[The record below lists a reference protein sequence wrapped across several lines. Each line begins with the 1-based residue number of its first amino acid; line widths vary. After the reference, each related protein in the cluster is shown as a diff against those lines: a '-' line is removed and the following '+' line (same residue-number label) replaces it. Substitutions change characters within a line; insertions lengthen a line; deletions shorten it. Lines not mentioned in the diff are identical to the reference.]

1 MSVEKNIFPQNLR
14 KILINVQNGYIKE
27 VDLLQ
32 AKSNTAGEKGTPD
45 MNATFLD
52 GYIKISILIALV
64 DAVLAIKSF
73 QKNKT
78 TGRFLGCACAGA
90 AVVDLSYLVSI
101 LNDEYLCMSVM
112 SSVYFVTI
120 DIMLLCLLV
129 FAVYFTKGRFTK
141 TGKKLMGLGILYT
154 AFEVVVFAV
163 NPFYEIAIHYVRR
176 NTFIA
181 KYSYQMKPL
190 YMMHLVFTYALVI
203 VVVALLVRK
212 MIRIPREYR
221 AQYSYVIL
229 GILAIVSVNA
239 VFLFWPG
246 ETVYSLLDYS
256 ICGYSLT
263 AFLLYWSCFDYS
275 THGMLNC
282 LKTSIFE
289 NIGQGIVLFDYN
301 DHLILHNERA
311 DALLG
316 GIQPDKCAAL
326 EDFLSCYDLSLDEET
341 EDDSV
346 SLQCYVK
353 NGEETRPLRCDI
365 RSLKNEKGQRLGQL
379 FVFSDAALETD
390 LLTGFQDWE
399 SFQLFVGGNPNA
411 FPSPTAVAVCDIN
424 SLSVINSTMGN
435 QAGNQAIKL
444 LADTMRQCFPKQ
456 TYYVRGLEANL
467 VALCG
472 HSNEDE
478 MRSCMAQVKERFSG
492 KIQYA
497 VSAATEEKPDILQA
511 VLSAS
516 KAMRAKKLL
525 DRGSIHSEMLTSLI
539 RALQECDSDTEHHV
553 RRTQMMGAEL
563 GKRIG
568 LTDIQQ
574 SNLSL
579 LCLLHDIGKIGIP
592 LEILNKPGRLSEEE
606 WAILQSHT
614 EKGYEI
620 ANSNNELRGI
630 ADEIRHHHERWDGK
644 GYPDGLS
651 RESIPLLSRVIAVVD
666 AYDAMTNNR
675 SYRHALP
682 SFNAM
687 EELKRCAGSQL
698 DPFIVSEFLQMLKEK
713 PPEELKRGEAAEK
726 SGHELTPYSQA
737 NAGSVETG
745 HHVHQVPYS
754 RYVLDESMRIVSV
767 DENFEKLTGYTQ
779 EDIQTTPMLQA
790 ELIPEEE
797 RMEYLC
803 HTNACLAK
811 SPMVFQE
818 HKLRRKDGSDIYV
831 FCFGRVYF
839 DSAVRTERSE
849 IIIAD
854 ITKTYSMKMLVD
866 AEQNKAQIRLKHWED
881 TYRRDSLTGLLN
893 HAAFRSDVEM
903 RLLQGKSK
911 VMMLMMDVDKFK
923 EYNDTF
929 GHHNGDKFLILVAQ
943 TLNMSLREE
952 DRACRMGGDE
962 FAAALF
968 FGVNTPEAT
977 VRERAQQIF
986 DKVSITLRGADGG
999 TGLSMGVAI
1008 AEPDATF
1015 NQLYEAS
1022 DKALYQAKENG
1033 RGRLV
1038 ISRDGAF

>member
-1 MSVEKNIFPQNLR
+1 
-14 KILINVQNGYIKE
+14 
-27 VDLLQ
+27 
-32 AKSNTAGEKGTPD
+32 
-45 MNATFLD
+45 MNAMFLD
-52 GYIKISILIALV
+52 YYIMISILIALV

-78 TGRFLGCACAGA
+78 TGRFLGHACTGA
-90 AVVDLSYLVSI
+90 AVVDISYLVSI
-101 LNDEYLCMSVM
+101 LNDDYLCMSVM
-112 SSVYFVTI
+112 SSIYFVTI
-120 DIMLLCLLV
+120 DVMLLCLLV
-129 FAVYFTKGRFTK
+129 FTVYFTKGKFTK
-141 TGKKLMGLGILYT
+141 AGNTFLGLSVLYT
-154 AFEVVVFAV
+154 AFEIVVFAI
-163 NPFYEIAIHYVRR
+163 NPFYEIAIHYVPR
-176 NTFIA
+176 NTLIA
-181 KYSYQMKPL
+181 KYSYQMRPL
-190 YMMHLVFTYALVI
+190 YVIHLLFTYTLVI
-203 VVVALLVRK
+203 VVVVLLIRK
-212 MIRIPREYR
+212 MCSIPKEYR
-221 AQYSYVIL
+221 AQYRYVIL
-229 GILAIVSVNA
+229 GILVIVSVNG

-311 DALLG
+311 DTLLG
-316 GIQPDKCAAL
+316 GIQPEKCAVL
-326 EDFLSCYDLSLDEET
+326 EDFLNCYDLSLNAET
-341 EDDSV
+341 EDDSF
-346 SLQCYVK
+346 SLQCYIK
-353 NGEETRPLRCDI
+353 NDEDVRPLRCDI

-399 SFQLFVGGNPNA
+399 SFQLFAGSNPNA
-411 FPSPTAVAVCDIN
+411 FPCPTAVAICDIN

-435 QAGNQAIKL
+435 QAGNQAIKM

-467 VALCG
+467 IALCS
-472 HSNEDE
+472 HSNEAA
-478 MRSCMAQVKERFSG
+478 MQTHMARVKESFSG

-497 VSAATEEKPDILQA
+497 VSVTTESNPDIQQA
-511 VLSAS
+511 ILMAT

-525 DRGSIHSEMLTSLI
+525 DRESIHSEMLTSLI

-553 RRTQMMGAEL
+553 RRTQLMGAEL
-563 GKRIG
+563 GKRIE

-574 SNLSL
+574 SKLSL

-592 LEILNKPGRLSEEE
+592 LEILNKPGKLSDEE
-606 WAILQSHT
+606 WKILQSHT

-620 ANSNNELRGI
+620 ASSNNELRGI

-675 SYRHALP
+675 SYRHAI
-682 SFNAM
+682 SASKAM
-687 EELKRCAGSQL
+687 AELRRCAGSQF
-698 DPFIVSEFLQMLKEK
+698 DPFIVSEFLQMLKEN
-713 PPEELKRGEAAEK
+713 PPDELISGDAAEK
-726 SGHELTPYSQA
+726 SRNEHIEYA
-737 NAGSVETG
+737 ETADNG
-745 HHVHQVPYS
+745 TETCHHVHSVPYS
-754 RYVLDESMRIVSV
+754 RYVLDESMRIVSA
-767 DENFEKLTGYTQ
+767 DENFEKLTGYTPK
-779 EDIQTTPMLQA
+779 DIQARSVLQA
-790 ELIPEEE
+790 DLIPEEE
-797 RMEYLC
+797 RTEYLC

-839 DSAVRTERSE
+839 DSAVRAERSE

-854 ITKTYSMKMLVD
+854 ITKTYSMKMLAD
-866 AEQNKAQIRLKHWED
+866 AEQNKAQIRLKYWEE

-893 HAAFRSDVEM
+893 HAAFRSDLELK
-903 RLLQGKSK
+903 LLEGKSK

-943 TLNMSLREE
+943 TLHMSLRKE

-968 FGVNTPEAT
+968 FSLNTPEAT
-977 VRERAQQIF
+977 IQERAQQIF
-986 DKVSITLRGADGG
+986 DKVSITLKGADGR
-999 TGLSMGVAI
+999 TGISMGVAI

-1038 ISRDGAF
+1038 IS

>member
-1 MSVEKNIFPQNLR
+1 
-14 KILINVQNGYIKE
+14 
-27 VDLLQ
+27 
-32 AKSNTAGEKGTPD
+32 
-45 MNATFLD
+45 MNAAFLD
-52 GYIKISILIALV
+52 GYIKVSILIALV
-64 DAVLAIKSF
+64 DTVLAMKSF

-78 TGRFLGCACAGA
+78 TGRFLGFACAGA
-90 AVVDLSYLVSI
+90 AVVDVSYLISI
-101 LNDEYLCMSVM
+101 LNDDYLCMSVM

-120 DIMLLCLLV
+120 DVMLLSLLV
-129 FAVYFTKGRFTK
+129 FTVYFTKGKFTK
-141 TGKKLMGLGILYT
+141 TGKMLLGLSALYT
-154 AFEVVVFAV
+154 MFEIAVFAI

-176 NTFIA
+176 NTLIA
-181 KYSYQMKPL
+181 KYSYQMRPL
-190 YMMHLVFTYALVI
+190 YIMHLLFTYTLVVM
-203 VVVALLVRK
+203 VVILLIRK
-212 MIRIPREYR
+212 MCRIPREYR
-221 AQYSYVIL
+221 AQYRYVIL
-229 GILAIVSVNA
+229 GILVIVSVNG

-246 ETVYSLLDYS
+246 ENVYNLLDYS

-289 NIGQGIVLFDYN
+289 NIGQGIVLFDYD

-316 GIQPDKCAAL
+316 GIQPEKCAVL
-326 EDFLSCYDLSLDEET
+326 EDFLNCYDLSLNAET
-341 EDDSV
+341 EDDSF

-353 NGEETRPLRCDI
+353 NGGDVRPLRCDI

-399 SFQLFVGGNPNA
+399 SFQLFAGSNQNA
-411 FPSPTAVAVCDIN
+411 FPCPTAVAVCDIN

-435 QAGNQAIKL
+435 QAGNQSIKL

-456 TYYVRGLEANL
+456 AYYVRGVEATL
-467 VALCG
+467 IALCS
-472 HSNEDE
+472 HSNEAE
-478 MRSCMAQVKERFSG
+478 MQSCMAQVKEKFSG

-497 VSAATEEKPDILQA
+497 VSATTEEKPDILPA
-511 VLSAS
+511 ILSAS

-525 DRGSIHSEMLTSLI
+525 DRESIHSEMLTSLI

-563 GKRIG
+563 GKRIE

-592 LEILNKPGRLSEEE
+592 LEILNKPGKLSEDE
-606 WAILQSHT
+606 WKILRSHT

-666 AYDAMTNNR
+666 AYDAMTNDR
-675 SYRHALP
+675 SYRR
-682 SFNAM
+682 AM
-687 EELKRCAGSQL
+687 SPADAIEELKRCAGTQF
-698 DPFIVSEFLQMLKEK
+698 DPFIVSEFLQMLKEN
-713 PPEELKRGEAAEK
+713 PPDEQAAGGAVRQSGNGHAAEPG
-726 SGHELTPYSQA
+726 S
-737 NAGSVETG
+737 AGSSVETVC
-745 HHVHQVPYS
+745 HVHGVPYS
-754 RYVLDESMRIVSV
+754 RYVLDESMHIVSV
-767 DENFEKLTGYTQ
+767 DENFEKLTGYTW
-779 EDIQTTPMLQA
+779 EDIQEKPMIQA
-790 ELIPEEE
+790 DLIPEEE
-797 RMEYLC
+797 RTEYLC

-811 SPMVFQE
+811 NPMVFQE

-831 FCFGRVYF
+831 FCFGRMYF
-839 DSAVRTERSE
+839 DSAVRAERSE

-854 ITKTYSMKMLVD
+854 ITKTYSMKMLAD
-866 AEQNKAQIRLKHWED
+866 AEQNKAQIRLKYWED

-893 HAAFRSDVEM
+893 HAAFRSDVELK
-903 RLLQGKSK
+903 LLEGKTK

-929 GHHNGDKFLILVAQ
+929 
-943 TLNMSLREE
+943 
-952 DRACRMGGDE
+952 
-962 FAAALF
+962 
-968 FGVNTPEAT
+968 
-977 VRERAQQIF
+977 
-986 DKVSITLRGADGG
+986 
-999 TGLSMGVAI
+999 
-1008 AEPDATF
+1008 
-1015 NQLYEAS
+1015 
-1022 DKALYQAKENG
+1022 
-1033 RGRLV
+1033 
-1038 ISRDGAF
+1038 

>member
-1 MSVEKNIFPQNLR
+1 
-14 KILINVQNGYIKE
+14 
-27 VDLLQ
+27 
-32 AKSNTAGEKGTPD
+32 
-45 MNATFLD
+45 MNAMFLD
-52 GYIKISILIALV
+52 YYIMISILIALV

-78 TGRFLGCACAGA
+78 TGRFLGHACTGA
-90 AVVDLSYLVSI
+90 AVVDISYLVSI
-101 LNDEYLCMSVM
+101 LNDDYLCMSVM
-112 SSVYFVTI
+112 SSIYFVTI
-120 DIMLLCLLV
+120 DVMLLCLLV
-129 FAVYFTKGRFTK
+129 FTVYFTKGKFTK
-141 TGKKLMGLGILYT
+141 AGNTFLGLSVLYT
-154 AFEVVVFAV
+154 AFEIVVFAI
-163 NPFYEIAIHYVRR
+163 NPFYEIAIHYVPR
-176 NTFIA
+176 NTLIA
-181 KYSYQMKPL
+181 KYSYQMRPL
-190 YMMHLVFTYALVI
+190 YVIHLLFTYTLVI
-203 VVVALLVRK
+203 VVVVLLIRK
-212 MIRIPREYR
+212 MCSIPKEYR
-221 AQYSYVIL
+221 AQYRYVIL
-229 GILAIVSVNA
+229 GILVIVSVNG

-316 GIQPDKCAAL
+316 GIQPEKCAVL
-326 EDFLSCYDLSLDEET
+326 EDFLNCYDLSLNAET
-341 EDDSV
+341 EDDSF
-346 SLQCYVK
+346 SLQCYIK
-353 NGEETRPLRCDI
+353 NDEDVRPLRCDI

-399 SFQLFVGGNPNA
+399 SFQLFAGSNSNA
-411 FPSPTAVAVCDIN
+411 FPCPTAVAICDIN

-435 QAGNQAIKL
+435 QAGNQAIKM

-467 VALCG
+467 IALCS
-472 HSNEDE
+472 HSNEAA
-478 MRSCMAQVKERFSG
+478 MQTHMARVKESFSG

-497 VSAATEEKPDILQA
+497 VSVTTESNPDIQQA
-511 VLSAS
+511 ILMAT

-525 DRGSIHSEMLTSLI
+525 DRESIHSEMLTSLI

-553 RRTQMMGAEL
+553 RRTQLMGAEL
-563 GKRIG
+563 GKRIE

-574 SNLSL
+574 SKLSL

-592 LEILNKPGRLSEEE
+592 LEILNKPGKLSDEE
-606 WAILQSHT
+606 WKILQSHT

-620 ANSNNELRGI
+620 ASSNNELRGI

-675 SYRHALP
+675 SYRHAI
-682 SFNAM
+682 SASKAM
-687 EELKRCAGSQL
+687 AELRRCAGSQF
-698 DPFIVSEFLQMLKEK
+698 DPFIVSEFLQMLKEN
-713 PPEELKRGEAAEK
+713 PPDELISGDAAEK
-726 SGHELTPYSQA
+726 SRNEHIEYA
-737 NAGSVETG
+737 ETADNG
-745 HHVHQVPYS
+745 TETCHHVHSVPYS
-754 RYVLDESMRIVSV
+754 RYVLDESMRIVSA
-767 DENFEKLTGYTQ
+767 DENFEKLTGYTPK
-779 EDIQTTPMLQA
+779 DIQARSVLQA
-790 ELIPEEE
+790 DLIPEEE
-797 RMEYLC
+797 RTEYLC

-839 DSAVRTERSE
+839 DSAVRAERSE

-854 ITKTYSMKMLVD
+854 ITKTYSVKMLAD
-866 AEQNKAQIRLKHWED
+866 AEQNKAQIRLKYWEE

-893 HAAFRSDVEM
+893 HAAFRSDLELK
-903 RLLQGKSK
+903 LLEGKSK

-943 TLNMSLREE
+943 TLHMSLRKE

-968 FGVNTPEAT
+968 FSLNTPEAT
-977 VRERAQQIF
+977 IQERAQQIF
-986 DKVSITLRGADGG
+986 DKVSITLKGADGR
-999 TGLSMGVAI
+999 TGISMGVAI

-1038 ISRDGAF
+1038 IS

>member
-1 MSVEKNIFPQNLR
+1 
-14 KILINVQNGYIKE
+14 
-27 VDLLQ
+27 
-32 AKSNTAGEKGTPD
+32 
-45 MNATFLD
+45 MNAMFLD
-52 GYIKISILIALV
+52 YYIMISILIALV

-78 TGRFLGCACAGA
+78 TGRFLGHACAGA
-90 AVVDLSYLVSI
+90 AVVDISYLVSI
-101 LNDEYLCMSVM
+101 LNDDYLCMSVM
-112 SSVYFVTI
+112 SSIYFVTI
-120 DIMLLCLLV
+120 DVMLLCLLV
-129 FAVYFTKGRFTK
+129 FTVYFTKGKFTK
-141 TGKKLMGLGILYT
+141 AGNTFLGLSVLYT
-154 AFEVVVFAV
+154 AFEIVVFAI
-163 NPFYEIAIHYVRR
+163 NPFYEIAIHYVPR
-176 NTFIA
+176 NTLIA
-181 KYSYQMKPL
+181 KYSYQMRPL
-190 YMMHLVFTYALVI
+190 YVIHLLFTYTLVI
-203 VVVALLVRK
+203 VVVVLLIRK
-212 MIRIPREYR
+212 MCSIPKEYR
-221 AQYSYVIL
+221 AQYRYVIL
-229 GILAIVSVNA
+229 GILVIVSVNG

-316 GIQPDKCAAL
+316 GIQPEKCAVL
-326 EDFLSCYDLSLDEET
+326 EDFLNCYDLSLNAET
-341 EDDSV
+341 EDDSF
-346 SLQCYVK
+346 SLQCYIK
-353 NGEETRPLRCDI
+353 NDEDVRPLRCDI

-399 SFQLFVGGNPNA
+399 SFQLFAGSNPNA
-411 FPSPTAVAVCDIN
+411 FPCPTAVAICDIN

-435 QAGNQAIKL
+435 QAGNQAIKM

-467 VALCG
+467 IALCS
-472 HSNEDE
+472 HSNEAA
-478 MRSCMAQVKERFSG
+478 MQTHMARVKESFSG

-497 VSAATEEKPDILQA
+497 VSVTTESNPDIQQA
-511 VLSAS
+511 ILMAT

-525 DRGSIHSEMLTSLI
+525 DRESIHSEMLTSLI

-553 RRTQMMGAEL
+553 RRTQLMGAEL
-563 GKRIG
+563 GKRIE

-574 SNLSL
+574 SKLSL

-592 LEILNKPGRLSEEE
+592 LEILNKPGKLSDEE
-606 WAILQSHT
+606 WKILQSHT

-620 ANSNNELRGI
+620 ASSNNELRGI

-675 SYRHALP
+675 SYRHAI
-682 SFNAM
+682 SASKAM
-687 EELKRCAGSQL
+687 AELRRCAGSQF
-698 DPFIVSEFLQMLKEK
+698 DPFIVSEFLQMLKEN
-713 PPEELKRGEAAEK
+713 PPDELISGDAAEK
-726 SGHELTPYSQA
+726 SRNEHIEYA
-737 NAGSVETG
+737 ETADNG
-745 HHVHQVPYS
+745 TETCHHVHSVPYS
-754 RYVLDESMRIVSV
+754 RYVLDESMRIVSA
-767 DENFEKLTGYTQ
+767 DENFEKLTGYTPK
-779 EDIQTTPMLQA
+779 DIQARSVLQA
-790 ELIPEEE
+790 DLIPEEE
-797 RMEYLC
+797 RTEYLC

-839 DSAVRTERSE
+839 DSAVRAERSE

-854 ITKTYSMKMLVD
+854 ITKTYSMKMLAD
-866 AEQNKAQIRLKHWED
+866 AEQNKAQIRLKYWED

-893 HAAFRSDVEM
+893 HAAFRSDVELK
-903 RLLQGKSK
+903 LLEGKTK

-943 TLNMSLREE
+943 TLHVSLKTE

-968 FGVNTPEAT
+968 FAADTPEA
-977 VRERAQQIF
+977 VILERAQQIF

-999 TGLSMGVAI
+999 TGISMGAAI

-1022 DKALYQAKENG
+1022 DRALYRAKENG

-1038 ISRDGAF
+1038 FS

>member
-1 MSVEKNIFPQNLR
+1 
-14 KILINVQNGYIKE
+14 
-27 VDLLQ
+27 
-32 AKSNTAGEKGTPD
+32 
-45 MNATFLD
+45 MNAMFLD
-52 GYIKISILIALV
+52 YYIMISILIALV

-78 TGRFLGCACAGA
+78 TGRFLGHACAGA
-90 AVVDLSYLVSI
+90 AVVDISYLVSI
-101 LNDEYLCMSVM
+101 LNDDYLCMSVM
-112 SSVYFVTI
+112 SSIYFVTI
-120 DIMLLCLLV
+120 DVMLLCLLV
-129 FAVYFTKGRFTK
+129 FTVYFTKGKFTK
-141 TGKKLMGLGILYT
+141 AGNTFLGLSVLYT
-154 AFEVVVFAV
+154 AFEIVVFAI
-163 NPFYEIAIHYVRR
+163 NPFYEIAIHYVPR
-176 NTFIA
+176 NTLIA
-181 KYSYQMKPL
+181 KYSYQMRPL
-190 YMMHLVFTYALVI
+190 YVIHLLFTYTLVI
-203 VVVALLVRK
+203 VVVVLLIRK
-212 MIRIPREYR
+212 MCSIPKEYR
-221 AQYSYVIL
+221 AQYRYVIL
-229 GILAIVSVNA
+229 GILVIVSVNG

-311 DALLG
+311 DTLLG
-316 GIQPDKCAAL
+316 GIQPEKCAVL
-326 EDFLSCYDLSLDEET
+326 EDFLNCYDLSLNAET
-341 EDDSV
+341 EDDSF
-346 SLQCYVK
+346 SLQCYIK
-353 NGEETRPLRCDI
+353 NDEDVRPLRCDI

-399 SFQLFVGGNPNA
+399 SFQLFAGSNPNA
-411 FPSPTAVAVCDIN
+411 FPCPTAVAICDIN

-435 QAGNQAIKL
+435 QAGNQAIKM

-467 VALCG
+467 IALCS
-472 HSNEDE
+472 HSNEAA
-478 MRSCMAQVKERFSG
+478 MQTHMARVKESFSG

-497 VSAATEEKPDILQA
+497 VSVTTESNPDIQQA
-511 VLSAS
+511 ILMAT

-525 DRGSIHSEMLTSLI
+525 DRESIHSEMLTSLI

-553 RRTQMMGAEL
+553 RRTQLMGAEL
-563 GKRIG
+563 GKRIE

-574 SNLSL
+574 SKLSL

-592 LEILNKPGRLSEEE
+592 LEILNKPGKLSDEE
-606 WAILQSHT
+606 WKILQSHT

-620 ANSNNELRGI
+620 ASSNNELRGI

-675 SYRHALP
+675 SYRHAI
-682 SFNAM
+682 SASKAM
-687 EELKRCAGSQL
+687 AELRRCAGSQF
-698 DPFIVSEFLQMLKEK
+698 DPFIVSEFLQMLKEN
-713 PPEELKRGEAAEK
+713 PPDELISGDAAEK
-726 SGHELTPYSQA
+726 SRNEHIEHA
-737 NAGSVETG
+737 ETADNG
-745 HHVHQVPYS
+745 TETCHHVHSVPYS
-754 RYVLDESMRIVSV
+754 RYVLDESMRIVSA
-767 DENFEKLTGYTQ
+767 DENFEKLTGYTPK
-779 EDIQTTPMLQA
+779 DIQARPVLQA
-790 ELIPEEE
+790 DLIPEEE
-797 RMEYLC
+797 RTEYLC

-839 DSAVRTERSE
+839 DSAVRAERSE

-854 ITKTYSMKMLVD
+854 ITKTYSVKMLAD
-866 AEQNKAQIRLKHWED
+866 AEQNKAQIRLKYWEE

-893 HAAFRSDVEM
+893 HAAFRSDLELK
-903 RLLQGKSK
+903 LLEGKSK

-943 TLNMSLREE
+943 TLHMSLRKE

-968 FGVNTPEAT
+968 FSLNTPEAT
-977 VRERAQQIF
+977 IQERAQQIF
-986 DKVSITLRGADGG
+986 DKVSITLKGADGR
-999 TGLSMGVAI
+999 TGISMGVAI

-1038 ISRDGAF
+1038 IS

>member
-1 MSVEKNIFPQNLR
+1 
-14 KILINVQNGYIKE
+14 
-27 VDLLQ
+27 
-32 AKSNTAGEKGTPD
+32 
-45 MNATFLD
+45 MNAMFLD
-52 GYIKISILIALV
+52 YYIMISILIALV

-78 TGRFLGCACAGA
+78 TGRFLGHACTGA
-90 AVVDLSYLVSI
+90 AVVDISYLVSI
-101 LNDEYLCMSVM
+101 LNDDYLCMSVM
-112 SSVYFVTI
+112 SSIYFVTI
-120 DIMLLCLLV
+120 DVMLLCLLV
-129 FAVYFTKGRFTK
+129 FTVYFTKGKFTK
-141 TGKKLMGLGILYT
+141 AGNTFLGLSVLYT
-154 AFEVVVFAV
+154 AFEIVVFAI
-163 NPFYEIAIHYVRR
+163 NPFYEIAIHYVPR
-176 NTFIA
+176 NTLIA
-181 KYSYQMKPL
+181 KYSYQMRPL
-190 YMMHLVFTYALVI
+190 YVIHLLFTYTLVI
-203 VVVALLVRK
+203 VVVVLLIRK
-212 MIRIPREYR
+212 MCSIPKEYR
-221 AQYSYVIL
+221 AQYRYVIL
-229 GILAIVSVNA
+229 GILVIVSVNG

-316 GIQPDKCAAL
+316 GIQPEKCAVL
-326 EDFLSCYDLSLDEET
+326 EDFLNCYDLSLNAET
-341 EDDSV
+341 EDDSF
-346 SLQCYVK
+346 SLQCYIK
-353 NGEETRPLRCDI
+353 NDEDVRPLRCDI

-399 SFQLFVGGNPNA
+399 SFQLFAGSNPNA
-411 FPSPTAVAVCDIN
+411 FPCPTAVAICDNN

-435 QAGNQAIKL
+435 QAGNQAIKM

-467 VALCG
+467 IALCS
-472 HSNEDE
+472 HSNEAA
-478 MRSCMAQVKERFSG
+478 MQTHMARVKESFSG

-497 VSAATEEKPDILQA
+497 VSVTTESNPDIQQA
-511 VLSAS
+511 ILMAT

-525 DRGSIHSEMLTSLI
+525 DRESIHSEMLTSLI

-553 RRTQMMGAEL
+553 RRTQLMGAEL
-563 GKRIG
+563 GKRIE

-574 SNLSL
+574 SKLSL

-592 LEILNKPGRLSEEE
+592 LEILNKPGKLSDEE
-606 WAILQSHT
+606 WKILQSHT

-620 ANSNNELRGI
+620 ASSNNELRGI

-675 SYRHALP
+675 SYRHAI
-682 SFNAM
+682 SASKAM
-687 EELKRCAGSQL
+687 AELRRCAGSQF
-698 DPFIVSEFLQMLKEK
+698 DPFIVSEFLQMLKEN
-713 PPEELKRGEAAEK
+713 PPDELISGDAAEK
-726 SGHELTPYSQA
+726 SRNEHIEHA
-737 NAGSVETG
+737 ETADNG
-745 HHVHQVPYS
+745 TETCHHVHSVPYS
-754 RYVLDESMRIVSV
+754 RYVLDESMRIVSA
-767 DENFEKLTGYTQ
+767 DENFEKLTGYTPK
-779 EDIQTTPMLQA
+779 DIQARSVLQA
-790 ELIPEEE
+790 DLIPEEE
-797 RMEYLC
+797 RTEYLC

-839 DSAVRTERSE
+839 DSAVRAERSE

-854 ITKTYSMKMLVD
+854 ITKTYSVKMLAD
-866 AEQNKAQIRLKHWED
+866 AEQNKAQIRLKYWEE

-893 HAAFRSDVEM
+893 HAAFRSDLELK
-903 RLLQGKSK
+903 LLEGKSK

-943 TLNMSLREE
+943 TLHMSLRKE

-968 FGVNTPEAT
+968 FSLNTPEAT
-977 VRERAQQIF
+977 IQERAQQIF
-986 DKVSITLRGADGG
+986 DKVSITLKGADGR
-999 TGLSMGVAI
+999 TGISMGVAI

-1038 ISRDGAF
+1038 IS

>member
-1 MSVEKNIFPQNLR
+1 MH
-14 KILINVQNGYIKE
+14 
-27 VDLLQ
+27 
-32 AKSNTAGEKGTPD
+32 
-45 MNATFLD
+45 ATFLD

-73 QKNKT
+73 QKNRT
-78 TGRFLGCACAGA
+78 TGRFLGFACAGA
-90 AVVDLSYLVSI
+90 AVVDISYLISI
-101 LNDEYLCMSVM
+101 LNDEYLCMSIM
-112 SSVYFVTI
+112 SSIYFVTI
-120 DIMLLCLLV
+120 DVMLLSLLV
-129 FAVYFTKGRFTK
+129 FTVYFTKGKFTK
-141 TGKKLMGLGILYT
+141 SGKTLMGLSILYT
-154 AFEVVVFAV
+154 AFEVVVFAI

-181 KYSYQMKPL
+181 KYSYQMRPL
-190 YMMHLVFTYALVI
+190 YVMHLLFTYTL
-203 VVVALLVRK
+203 VVVVVFLLIRK
-212 MIRIPREYR
+212 MCSIPKEYR
-221 AQYSYVIL
+221 AQYRYAIL
-229 GILAIVSVNA
+229 GILVIVSVNG

-246 ETVYSLLDYS
+246 ENVYSLLDYS

-311 DALLG
+311 DDLLG
-316 GIQPDKCAAL
+316 GIQPEKCAVL
-326 EDFLSCYDLSLDEET
+326 GDFLNCYDLSLNTET

-346 SLQCYVK
+346 SLQCYIK
-353 NGEETRPLRCDI
+353 NGQDVRPLRCDI

-399 SFQLFVGGNPNA
+399 SFQLFAGSNHNA
-411 FPSPTAVAVCDIN
+411 FPCPTAVAICDIN

-435 QAGNQAIKL
+435 QAGNQTIKM
-444 LADTMRQCFPKQ
+444 LADTMRQYFPKQ
-456 TYYVRGLEANL
+456 TYYVRGLEASL
-467 VALCG
+467 IALCS
-472 HSNEDE
+472 HSNEAE
-478 MRSCMAQVKERFSG
+478 MQACMARVKENFSG

-497 VSAATEEKPDILQA
+497 VSATTEDRPDILRA
-511 VLSAS
+511 ILAAS

-525 DRGSIHSEMLTSLI
+525 DRESIHSEMLTSLI

-563 GKRIG
+563 GKRIE

-592 LEILNKPGRLSEEE
+592 LEILNKPGKLSDEE
-606 WAILQSHT
+606 WKILRSHT

-675 SYRHALP
+675 SYRYAMSP
-682 SFNAM
+682 SNAM
-687 EELKRCAGSQL
+687 EELKRCAGSQF
-698 DPFIVSEFLQMLKEK
+698 DPFIVSEFLQMLREN
-713 PPEELKRGEAAEK
+713 PSAEVPGGDTAEK
-726 SGHELTPYSQA
+726 VRNADTEYAEMGDGAVESGC
-737 NAGSVETG
+737 
-745 HHVHQVPYS
+745 HVHVVPYS
-754 RYVLDESMRIVSV
+754 RYVLDESMRIVSA

-779 EDIQTTPMLQA
+779 EDIRERPLIQA
-790 ELIPEEE
+790 DLIPEEE
-797 RMEYLC
+797 RTEYLC

-811 SPMVFQE
+811 SPLVFQE
-818 HKLRRKDGSDIYV
+818 HRLRRKDGSDIYV

-839 DSAVRTERSE
+839 DSAVRAERSE

-854 ITKTYSMKMLVD
+854 ITKTYSMKMLAD
-866 AEQNKAQIRLKHWED
+866 AEQNKAQIRLKYWED

-893 HAAFRSDVEM
+893 HAAFRSDVELK
-903 RLLQGKSK
+903 LLEGKSK

-943 TLNMSLREE
+943 TLHMSLRKE

-968 FGVNTPEAT
+968 FSVDAPEAI

-986 DKVSITLRGADGG
+986 DKMSITLKGADAG
-999 TGLSMGVAI
+999 TGISMGVAI

-1038 ISRDGAF
+1038 VS

>member
-1 MSVEKNIFPQNLR
+1 
-14 KILINVQNGYIKE
+14 
-27 VDLLQ
+27 
-32 AKSNTAGEKGTPD
+32 
-45 MNATFLD
+45 MNAMFLD
-52 GYIKISILIALV
+52 YYIMISILIALV

-78 TGRFLGCACAGA
+78 TGRFLGHACAGA
-90 AVVDLSYLVSI
+90 AVVDISYLVSI
-101 LNDEYLCMSVM
+101 LNDDYLCMSVM
-112 SSVYFVTI
+112 SSIYFVTI
-120 DIMLLCLLV
+120 DVMLLCLLV
-129 FAVYFTKGRFTK
+129 FTVYFTKGKFTK
-141 TGKKLMGLGILYT
+141 AGNTFLGLSVLYT
-154 AFEVVVFAV
+154 AFEIVVFAI
-163 NPFYEIAIHYVRR
+163 NPFYEIAIHYVPR
-176 NTFIA
+176 NTLIA
-181 KYSYQMKPL
+181 KYSYQMRPL
-190 YMMHLVFTYALVI
+190 YVIHLLFTYTLVI
-203 VVVALLVRK
+203 VVVVLLIRK
-212 MIRIPREYR
+212 MCSIPKEYR
-221 AQYSYVIL
+221 AQYRYVIL
-229 GILAIVSVNA
+229 GILVIVSVNG

-316 GIQPDKCAAL
+316 GIQPEKCAVL
-326 EDFLSCYDLSLDEET
+326 EDFLNCYDLSLNAET
-341 EDDSV
+341 EDDSF
-346 SLQCYVK
+346 SLQCYIK
-353 NGEETRPLRCDI
+353 NDEDVRPLRCDI

-399 SFQLFVGGNPNA
+399 SFQLFAGSNPNA
-411 FPSPTAVAVCDIN
+411 FPCPTAVAICDIN

-435 QAGNQAIKL
+435 QAGNQAIKM

-467 VALCG
+467 IALCS
-472 HSNEDE
+472 HSNEAA
-478 MRSCMAQVKERFSG
+478 MQTHMARVKESFSG

-497 VSAATEEKPDILQA
+497 VSVTTESNPDIQQA
-511 VLSAS
+511 ILMAT

-525 DRGSIHSEMLTSLI
+525 DRESIHSEMLTSLI

-553 RRTQMMGAEL
+553 RRTQLMGAEL
-563 GKRIG
+563 GKRIE

-574 SNLSL
+574 SKLSL

-592 LEILNKPGRLSEEE
+592 LEILNKPGKLSDEE
-606 WAILQSHT
+606 WKILQSHT

-620 ANSNNELRGI
+620 ASSNNELRGI

-675 SYRHALP
+675 SYRHAI
-682 SFNAM
+682 SASKAM
-687 EELKRCAGSQL
+687 AELRRCAGSQF
-698 DPFIVSEFLQMLKEK
+698 DPFIVSEFLQMLKEN
-713 PPEELKRGEAAEK
+713 PPDELISGDAAEK
-726 SGHELTPYSQA
+726 SRNEHIEYA
-737 NAGSVETG
+737 ETADNG
-745 HHVHQVPYS
+745 TETCHHVHSVPYS
-754 RYVLDESMRIVSV
+754 RYVLDESMRIVSA
-767 DENFEKLTGYTQ
+767 DENFEKLTGYTPK
-779 EDIQTTPMLQA
+779 DIQARSVLQA
-790 ELIPEEE
+790 DLIPEEE
-797 RMEYLC
+797 RTEYLC

-839 DSAVRTERSE
+839 DSAVRAERSE

-854 ITKTYSMKMLVD
+854 ITKTYSVKMLAD
-866 AEQNKAQIRLKHWED
+866 AEQNKAQIRLKYWEE

-893 HAAFRSDVEM
+893 HAAFRSDLELK
-903 RLLQGKSK
+903 LLEGKSK

-943 TLNMSLREE
+943 TLHMSLRKE

-968 FGVNTPEAT
+968 FSLNTPEAT
-977 VRERAQQIF
+977 IQERAQQIF
-986 DKVSITLRGADGG
+986 DKVSITLKGADGR
-999 TGLSMGVAI
+999 TGVSMGVAI

-1038 ISRDGAF
+1038 IS

>member
-1 MSVEKNIFPQNLR
+1 
-14 KILINVQNGYIKE
+14 
-27 VDLLQ
+27 
-32 AKSNTAGEKGTPD
+32 
-45 MNATFLD
+45 MNAMFLD
-52 GYIKISILIALV
+52 YYIMISILIALV

-78 TGRFLGCACAGA
+78 TGRFLGHACTGA
-90 AVVDLSYLVSI
+90 AVVDISYLVSI
-101 LNDEYLCMSVM
+101 LNDDYLCMSVM
-112 SSVYFVTI
+112 SSIYFVTI
-120 DIMLLCLLV
+120 DVMLLCLLV
-129 FAVYFTKGRFTK
+129 FTVYFTKGKFTK
-141 TGKKLMGLGILYT
+141 AGNTFLGLSVLYT
-154 AFEVVVFAV
+154 AFEIVVFAI
-163 NPFYEIAIHYVRR
+163 NPFYEIAIHYVPR
-176 NTFIA
+176 NTLIA
-181 KYSYQMKPL
+181 KYSYQMRPL
-190 YMMHLVFTYALVI
+190 YVIHLLFTYTLVI
-203 VVVALLVRK
+203 VVVVLLIRK
-212 MIRIPREYR
+212 MCSIPKEYR
-221 AQYSYVIL
+221 AQYRYVIL
-229 GILAIVSVNA
+229 GILVIVSVNG

-316 GIQPDKCAAL
+316 GIQPEKCAVL
-326 EDFLSCYDLSLDEET
+326 EDFLNCYDLSLNAET
-341 EDDSV
+341 EDDSF
-346 SLQCYVK
+346 SLQCYIK
-353 NGEETRPLRCDI
+353 NDEDVRPLRCDI

-399 SFQLFVGGNPNA
+399 SFQLFAGSNPNA
-411 FPSPTAVAVCDIN
+411 FPCPTAVAICDIN

-435 QAGNQAIKL
+435 QAGNQAIKM

-467 VALCG
+467 IALCS
-472 HSNEDE
+472 HSNEAA
-478 MRSCMAQVKERFSG
+478 MQTHMARVKESFSG

-497 VSAATEEKPDILQA
+497 VSVTTESNPDIQQA
-511 VLSAS
+511 ILMAT

-525 DRGSIHSEMLTSLI
+525 DRESIHSEMLTSLI

-553 RRTQMMGAEL
+553 RRTQLMGAEL
-563 GKRIG
+563 GKRIE

-574 SNLSL
+574 SKLSL

-592 LEILNKPGRLSEEE
+592 LEILNKPGKLSDEE
-606 WAILQSHT
+606 WKILQSHT

-620 ANSNNELRGI
+620 ASSNNELRGI

-666 AYDAMTNNR
+666 AYDAMTTNR
-675 SYRHALP
+675 SYRHAI
-682 SFNAM
+682 SASKAM
-687 EELKRCAGSQL
+687 AELRRCAGSQF
-698 DPFIVSEFLQMLKEK
+698 DPFIVSEFLQMLKEN
-713 PPEELKRGEAAEK
+713 PPDELISGDAAEK
-726 SGHELTPYSQA
+726 SRNEHIEHA
-737 NAGSVETG
+737 ETADNG
-745 HHVHQVPYS
+745 TETCHHVHSVPYS
-754 RYVLDESMRIVSV
+754 RYVLDESMRIVSA
-767 DENFEKLTGYTQ
+767 DENFEKLTGYTPK
-779 EDIQTTPMLQA
+779 DIQARSVLQA
-790 ELIPEEE
+790 DLIPEEE
-797 RMEYLC
+797 RTEYLC

-839 DSAVRTERSE
+839 DSAVRAERSE

-854 ITKTYSMKMLVD
+854 ITKTYSMKMLAD
-866 AEQNKAQIRLKHWED
+866 AEQNKAQIRLKYWEE

-893 HAAFRSDVEM
+893 HAAFRSDLELK
-903 RLLQGKSK
+903 LLEGKSK

-943 TLNMSLREE
+943 TLHMSLRKE

-968 FGVNTPEAT
+968 FSLNTPEAT
-977 VRERAQQIF
+977 IQERAQQIF
-986 DKVSITLRGADGG
+986 DKVSITLKGADGR
-999 TGLSMGVAI
+999 TGISMGVAI

-1038 ISRDGAF
+1038 IS

>member
-1 MSVEKNIFPQNLR
+1 
-14 KILINVQNGYIKE
+14 
-27 VDLLQ
+27 
-32 AKSNTAGEKGTPD
+32 
-45 MNATFLD
+45 MNAMFLD
-52 GYIKISILIALV
+52 YYIMISILIALV

-78 TGRFLGCACAGA
+78 TGRFLGHACAGA
-90 AVVDLSYLVSI
+90 AVVDISYLVSI
-101 LNDEYLCMSVM
+101 LNDDYLCMSVM
-112 SSVYFVTI
+112 SSIYFVTI
-120 DIMLLCLLV
+120 DVMLLCLLV
-129 FAVYFTKGRFTK
+129 FTVYFTKGKFTK
-141 TGKKLMGLGILYT
+141 AGNTFLGLSVLYT
-154 AFEVVVFAV
+154 AFEIVVFAI
-163 NPFYEIAIHYVRR
+163 NPFYEIAIHYVPR
-176 NTFIA
+176 NTLIA
-181 KYSYQMKPL
+181 KYSYQMRPL
-190 YMMHLVFTYALVI
+190 YVIHLLFTYTLVI
-203 VVVALLVRK
+203 VVVVLLIRK
-212 MIRIPREYR
+212 MCSIPKEYR
-221 AQYSYVIL
+221 AQYRYVIL
-229 GILAIVSVNA
+229 GILVIVSVNG

-316 GIQPDKCAAL
+316 GIQPEKCAVL
-326 EDFLSCYDLSLDEET
+326 EDFLNCYDLSLNAET
-341 EDDSV
+341 EDDSF
-346 SLQCYVK
+346 SLQCYIK
-353 NGEETRPLRCDI
+353 NDEDVRPLRCDI

-399 SFQLFVGGNPNA
+399 SFQLFAGSNPNA
-411 FPSPTAVAVCDIN
+411 FPCPTAVAICDIN

-435 QAGNQAIKL
+435 QAGNQAIKM

-467 VALCG
+467 IALCS
-472 HSNEDE
+472 HSNEAA
-478 MRSCMAQVKERFSG
+478 MQTHMARVKESFSG

-497 VSAATEEKPDILQA
+497 VSVTTESNPDIQQA
-511 VLSAS
+511 ILMAT

-525 DRGSIHSEMLTSLI
+525 DRESIHSEMLTSLI

-553 RRTQMMGAEL
+553 RRTQLMGAEL
-563 GKRIG
+563 GKRIE

-574 SNLSL
+574 SKLSL

-592 LEILNKPGRLSEEE
+592 LEILNKPGKLSYEE
-606 WAILQSHT
+606 WKILQSHT

-620 ANSNNELRGI
+620 ASSNNELRGI

-675 SYRHALP
+675 SYRHAI
-682 SFNAM
+682 SASKAM
-687 EELKRCAGSQL
+687 AELRRCAGSQF
-698 DPFIVSEFLQMLKEK
+698 DPFIVSEFLQMLKEN
-713 PPEELKRGEAAEK
+713 PPDELISGDAAEK
-726 SGHELTPYSQA
+726 SRNEHIEYA
-737 NAGSVETG
+737 ETADNG
-745 HHVHQVPYS
+745 TETCHHVHSVPYS
-754 RYVLDESMRIVSV
+754 RYVLDESMRIVSA
-767 DENFEKLTGYTQ
+767 DENFEKLTGYTPK
-779 EDIQTTPMLQA
+779 DIQARSVLQA
-790 ELIPEEE
+790 DLIPEEE
-797 RMEYLC
+797 RTEYLC

-839 DSAVRTERSE
+839 DSAVRAERSE

-854 ITKTYSMKMLVD
+854 ITKTYSVKMLAD
-866 AEQNKAQIRLKHWED
+866 AEQNKAQIRLKYWEE

-893 HAAFRSDVEM
+893 HAAFRSDLELK
-903 RLLQGKSK
+903 LLEGKSK

-943 TLNMSLREE
+943 TLHMSLRKE

-968 FGVNTPEAT
+968 FSLNTPEAT
-977 VRERAQQIF
+977 IQERAQQIF
-986 DKVSITLRGADGG
+986 DKVSITLKGADGR
-999 TGLSMGVAI
+999 TGISMGVAI

-1038 ISRDGAF
+1038 IS

>member
-1 MSVEKNIFPQNLR
+1 
-14 KILINVQNGYIKE
+14 
-27 VDLLQ
+27 
-32 AKSNTAGEKGTPD
+32 

-52 GYIKISILIALV
+52 CYTMISILIAVV
-64 DAVLAIKSF
+64 DGFLAIKSF

-78 TGRFLGCACAGA
+78 TGRFLGYACAGA
-90 AVVDLSYLVSI
+90 AVVDISYLVSI
-101 LNDEYLCMSVM
+101 LNDDYLCMSVM

-120 DIMLLCLLV
+120 DVMLLCLLV
-129 FAVYFTKGRFTK
+129 FTVYFTKGKFTR
-141 TGKKLMGLGILYT
+141 TGKTLIRLSVLYT
-154 AFEVVVFAV
+154 IFEIVVFAI
-163 NPFYEIAIHYVRR
+163 NPFYEIAIHYVQR
-176 NTFIA
+176 NTLIA
-181 KYSYQMKPL
+181 KYSYQMRPL
-190 YMMHLVFTYALVI
+190 YVMHLLFTYTL
-203 VVVALLVRK
+203 VVVVVVLLIRK
-212 MIRIPREYR
+212 MCSIPKEYR
-221 AQYSYVIL
+221 AQYQYVIL
-229 GILAIVSVNA
+229 GILVIVSVNG

-246 ETVYSLLDYS
+246 ESVYSLLDYS

-311 DALLG
+311 DTLLG
-316 GIQPDKCAAL
+316 GIQPEKCAVL
-326 EDFLSCYDLSLDEET
+326 EDFLNCYDLSLGAET
-341 EDDSV
+341 EDDSF
-346 SLQCYVK
+346 SLQCYIK
-353 NGEETRPLRCDI
+353 NGHDVRPLRCDI

-399 SFQLFVGGNPNA
+399 SFQLFAGSNPNA
-411 FPSPTAVAVCDIN
+411 FPCPTAVAICDIN

-435 QAGNQAIKL
+435 QAGNQTIKM

-456 TYYVRGLEANL
+456 TYYVRGLEASL
-467 VALCG
+467 IALCS
-472 HSNEDE
+472 HSNEAE
-478 MRSCMAQVKERFSG
+478 MQACMAQVKERFSG
-492 KIQYA
+492 KMQYA
-497 VSAATEEKPDILQA
+497 VSATTEKVPDILRA
-511 VLSAS
+511 ILVAS

-525 DRGSIHSEMLTSLI
+525 DRESIHSEMLTSLI

-553 RRTQMMGAEL
+553 RRTQQMGAAL
-563 GKRIG
+563 GKRIE

-574 SNLSL
+574 SKLSL

-592 LEILNKPGRLSEEE
+592 LEILNKPGNLSDEE
-606 WAILQSHT
+606 WKILRSHT

-675 SYRHALP
+675 SYRYAMSP
-682 SFNAM
+682 SDAM
-687 EELKRCAGSQL
+687 EELKRCAGSQF
-698 DPFIVSEFLQMLKEK
+698 DPFIVSEFLQMLREN
-713 PPEELKRGEAAEK
+713 PPVEIPNGDVAEQSGNGHAAHTEP
-726 SGHELTPYSQA
+726 TDD
-737 NAGSVETG
+737 SVETG
-745 HHVHQVPYS
+745 NHVHLVPYS
-754 RYVLDESMRIVSV
+754 RYVLDESMRIVTV
-767 DENFEKLTGYTQ
+767 DENFEKLTGYTS
-779 EDIQTTPMLQA
+779 EDIQTKPVFQA
-790 ELIPEEE
+790 DLIPEEE
-797 RMEYLC
+797 RTEYLC

-811 SPMVFQE
+811 SPLVFQE
-818 HKLRRKDGSDIYV
+818 HRLRRKDGSDIYV

-854 ITKTYSMKMLVD
+854 ITKTYSMKMLAD
-866 AEQNKAQIRLKHWED
+866 AEQNKAQIRLKYWED

-893 HAAFRSDVEM
+893 HAAFRSDVELK
-903 RLLQGKSK
+903 LLEGKSK

-923 EYNDTF
+923 DYNDTF

-943 TLNMSLREE
+943 TLHVSLRKE

-968 FGVNTPEAT
+968 FSMDTPEA
-977 VRERAQQIF
+977 VIRERAQQIF
-986 DKVSITLRGADGG
+986 DKVSITLKGADGG
-999 TGLSMGVAI
+999 TGISVGVAI
-1008 AEPDATF
+1008 ATPDATF

-1038 ISRDGAF
+1038 IS

>member
-1 MSVEKNIFPQNLR
+1 
-14 KILINVQNGYIKE
+14 
-27 VDLLQ
+27 
-32 AKSNTAGEKGTPD
+32 
-45 MNATFLD
+45 MNAMFLD
-52 GYIKISILIALV
+52 YYIMISILIALV

-78 TGRFLGCACAGA
+78 TGRFLGHACAGA
-90 AVVDLSYLVSI
+90 AVVDISYLVSI
-101 LNDEYLCMSVM
+101 LNDDYLCMSVM
-112 SSVYFVTI
+112 SSIYFVTI
-120 DIMLLCLLV
+120 DVMLLCLLV
-129 FAVYFTKGRFTK
+129 FTVYFTKGKFTK
-141 TGKKLMGLGILYT
+141 AGNTFLGLSVLYT
-154 AFEVVVFAV
+154 AFEIVVFAI
-163 NPFYEIAIHYVRR
+163 NPFYEIAIHYVPR
-176 NTFIA
+176 NTLIA
-181 KYSYQMKPL
+181 KYSYQMRPL
-190 YMMHLVFTYALVI
+190 YVIHLLFTYTLVI
-203 VVVALLVRK
+203 VVVVLLIRK
-212 MIRIPREYR
+212 MCSIPKEYR
-221 AQYSYVIL
+221 AQYRYVIL
-229 GILAIVSVNA
+229 GILVIVSVNG

-316 GIQPDKCAAL
+316 GIQPEKCAVL
-326 EDFLSCYDLSLDEET
+326 EDFLNCYDLSLNAET
-341 EDDSV
+341 EDDSF
-346 SLQCYVK
+346 SLQCYIK
-353 NGEETRPLRCDI
+353 NDEDVRPLRCDI
-365 RSLKNEKGQRLGQL
+365 RSLKSEKGQRLGQL

-399 SFQLFVGGNPNA
+399 SFQLFAGSNPNA
-411 FPSPTAVAVCDIN
+411 FPCPTAVAICDIN

-435 QAGNQAIKL
+435 QAGNQAIKM

-467 VALCG
+467 IALCS
-472 HSNEDE
+472 HSNEAA
-478 MRSCMAQVKERFSG
+478 MQTHMARVKESFSG

-497 VSAATEEKPDILQA
+497 VSVTTESNPDIQQA
-511 VLSAS
+511 ILMAT

-525 DRGSIHSEMLTSLI
+525 DRESIHSEMLTSLI

-553 RRTQMMGAEL
+553 RRTQLMGAEL
-563 GKRIG
+563 GKRIE

-574 SNLSL
+574 SKLSL

-592 LEILNKPGRLSEEE
+592 LEILNKPGKLSDEE
-606 WAILQSHT
+606 WKILQSHT

-620 ANSNNELRGI
+620 ASSNNELRGI

-675 SYRHALP
+675 SYRHAI
-682 SFNAM
+682 SASKAM
-687 EELKRCAGSQL
+687 AELRRCAGSQF
-698 DPFIVSEFLQMLKEK
+698 DPFIVSEFLQMLKEN
-713 PPEELKRGEAAEK
+713 PPDELISGDAAEK
-726 SGHELTPYSQA
+726 SRNEHIEHA
-737 NAGSVETG
+737 ETADNG
-745 HHVHQVPYS
+745 TETCHHVHSVPYS
-754 RYVLDESMRIVSV
+754 RYVLDESMRIVSA
-767 DENFEKLTGYTQ
+767 DENFEKLTGYTPK
-779 EDIQTTPMLQA
+779 DIQARSVLQA
-790 ELIPEEE
+790 DLIPEEE
-797 RMEYLC
+797 RTEYLC

-839 DSAVRTERSE
+839 DSAVRAERSE

-854 ITKTYSMKMLVD
+854 ITKTYSVKMLAD
-866 AEQNKAQIRLKHWED
+866 AEQNKAQIRLKYWEE

-893 HAAFRSDVEM
+893 HAAFRSDLELK
-903 RLLQGKSK
+903 LLEGKSK

-943 TLNMSLREE
+943 TLHMSLRKE

-968 FGVNTPEAT
+968 FSLNTPEAT
-977 VRERAQQIF
+977 IQERAQQIF
-986 DKVSITLRGADGG
+986 DKVSITLKGADGR
-999 TGLSMGVAI
+999 TGISMGVAI

-1038 ISRDGAF
+1038 IS

>member
-1 MSVEKNIFPQNLR
+1 
-14 KILINVQNGYIKE
+14 
-27 VDLLQ
+27 
-32 AKSNTAGEKGTPD
+32 
-45 MNATFLD
+45 MNAMFLD
-52 GYIKISILIALV
+52 YYIMISILIALV

-78 TGRFLGCACAGA
+78 TGRFLGHACAGA
-90 AVVDLSYLVSI
+90 AVVDISYLVSI
-101 LNDEYLCMSVM
+101 LNDDYLCMSVM
-112 SSVYFVTI
+112 SSIYFVTI
-120 DIMLLCLLV
+120 DVMLLCLLV
-129 FAVYFTKGRFTK
+129 FTVYFTKGKFTK
-141 TGKKLMGLGILYT
+141 AGNTFLGLSVLYT
-154 AFEVVVFAV
+154 AFEIVVFAI
-163 NPFYEIAIHYVRR
+163 NPFYEIAIHYVPR
-176 NTFIA
+176 NTLIA
-181 KYSYQMKPL
+181 KYSYQMRPL
-190 YMMHLVFTYALVI
+190 YVIHLLFTYTLVI
-203 VVVALLVRK
+203 VVVVLLIRK
-212 MIRIPREYR
+212 MCSIPKEYR
-221 AQYSYVIL
+221 AQYRYVIL
-229 GILAIVSVNA
+229 GILVIVSVNG

-316 GIQPDKCAAL
+316 GIQPEKCAVL
-326 EDFLSCYDLSLDEET
+326 EDFLNCYDLSLNAET
-341 EDDSV
+341 EDDSF
-346 SLQCYVK
+346 SLQCYIK
-353 NGEETRPLRCDI
+353 NDEDVRPLRCDI

-399 SFQLFVGGNPNA
+399 SFQLFAGSNPNA
-411 FPSPTAVAVCDIN
+411 FPCPTAVAICDIN

-435 QAGNQAIKL
+435 QAGNQAIKM

-467 VALCG
+467 IALCS
-472 HSNEDE
+472 HSNEAA
-478 MRSCMAQVKERFSG
+478 MQTHMARVKESFSG

-497 VSAATEEKPDILQA
+497 VSVTTESNPDIQQA
-511 VLSAS
+511 ILMAT

-525 DRGSIHSEMLTSLI
+525 DRESIHSEMLTSLI

-553 RRTQMMGAEL
+553 RRTQLMGAEL
-563 GKRIG
+563 GQRIE

-574 SNLSL
+574 SKLSL

-592 LEILNKPGRLSEEE
+592 LEILNKPGKLSDEE
-606 WAILQSHT
+606 WKILQSHT

-620 ANSNNELRGI
+620 ASSNNELRGI

-675 SYRHALP
+675 SYRHAI
-682 SFNAM
+682 SASKAM
-687 EELKRCAGSQL
+687 AELRRCAGSQF
-698 DPFIVSEFLQMLKEK
+698 DPFIVSEFLQMLKEN
-713 PPEELKRGEAAEK
+713 PPDELISGDAAEK
-726 SGHELTPYSQA
+726 SRNEHIEHA
-737 NAGSVETG
+737 ETADNG
-745 HHVHQVPYS
+745 TETCHHVHSVPYS
-754 RYVLDESMRIVSV
+754 RYVLDESMRIVSA
-767 DENFEKLTGYTQ
+767 DENFEKLTGYTPK
-779 EDIQTTPMLQA
+779 DIQARSVLQA
-790 ELIPEEE
+790 DLIPEEE
-797 RMEYLC
+797 RTEYLC

-839 DSAVRTERSE
+839 DSAVRAERSE

-854 ITKTYSMKMLVD
+854 ITKTYSMKMLAD
-866 AEQNKAQIRLKHWED
+866 AEQNKAQIRLKYWEE

-893 HAAFRSDVEM
+893 HAAFRSDLELK
-903 RLLQGKSK
+903 LLEGKSK

-943 TLNMSLREE
+943 TLHMSLRKE

-968 FGVNTPEAT
+968 FSLNTPEAT
-977 VRERAQQIF
+977 IQERAQQIF
-986 DKVSITLRGADGG
+986 DKVSITLKGADGR
-999 TGLSMGVAI
+999 TGISMGVAI

-1038 ISRDGAF
+1038 IS

>member
-1 MSVEKNIFPQNLR
+1 
-14 KILINVQNGYIKE
+14 
-27 VDLLQ
+27 
-32 AKSNTAGEKGTPD
+32 
-45 MNATFLD
+45 MNAMFLD
-52 GYIKISILIALV
+52 YYIMISILIALV

-78 TGRFLGCACAGA
+78 TGRFLGHACAGA
-90 AVVDLSYLVSI
+90 AVVDISYLVSI
-101 LNDEYLCMSVM
+101 LNDDYLCMSVM
-112 SSVYFVTI
+112 SSIYFVTI
-120 DIMLLCLLV
+120 DVMLLCLLV
-129 FAVYFTKGRFTK
+129 FTVYFTKGKFTK
-141 TGKKLMGLGILYT
+141 AGNTFLGLSVLYT
-154 AFEVVVFAV
+154 AFEIVVFAI
-163 NPFYEIAIHYVRR
+163 NPFYEIAIHYVPR
-176 NTFIA
+176 NTLIA
-181 KYSYQMKPL
+181 KYSYQMRPL
-190 YMMHLVFTYALVI
+190 YVIHLLFTYTLVI
-203 VVVALLVRK
+203 VVVVLLIRK
-212 MIRIPREYR
+212 MCSIPKEYR
-221 AQYSYVIL
+221 AQYRYVIL
-229 GILAIVSVNA
+229 GILVIVSVNG

-316 GIQPDKCAAL
+316 GIQPEKCAVL
-326 EDFLSCYDLSLDEET
+326 EDFLNCYDLSLNAET
-341 EDDSV
+341 EDDSF
-346 SLQCYVK
+346 SLQCYIK
-353 NGEETRPLRCDI
+353 NDEDVRPLRCDI

-399 SFQLFVGGNPNA
+399 SFQLFAGSNPNA
-411 FPSPTAVAVCDIN
+411 FPCPTAVAICDIN

-435 QAGNQAIKL
+435 QAGNQAIKM

-467 VALCG
+467 IALCS
-472 HSNEDE
+472 HSNEAA
-478 MRSCMAQVKERFSG
+478 MQTHMARVKESFSG

-497 VSAATEEKPDILQA
+497 VSVTTESNPDIQQA
-511 VLSAS
+511 ILMAT

-525 DRGSIHSEMLTSLI
+525 DRESIHSEMLTSLI

-553 RRTQMMGAEL
+553 RRTQLMGAEL
-563 GKRIG
+563 GKRIE

-574 SNLSL
+574 SKLSL

-592 LEILNKPGRLSEEE
+592 LEILNKPGKLSDEE
-606 WAILQSHT
+606 WKILQSHT

-620 ANSNNELRGI
+620 ASSNNELRGI

-675 SYRHALP
+675 SYRHAI
-682 SFNAM
+682 SASKAM
-687 EELKRCAGSQL
+687 AELRRCAGSQF
-698 DPFIVSEFLQMLKEK
+698 DPFIVSEFLQMLKEN
-713 PPEELKRGEAAEK
+713 PPDELISGDAAEK
-726 SGHELTPYSQA
+726 SRNEHIEYA
-737 NAGSVETG
+737 ETADNG
-745 HHVHQVPYS
+745 TETCHHVHSVPYS
-754 RYVLDESMRIVSV
+754 RYVLDESMRIVSA
-767 DENFEKLTGYTQ
+767 DENFEKLTGYTPK
-779 EDIQTTPMLQA
+779 DIQARSVLQA
-790 ELIPEEE
+790 DLIPEEE
-797 RMEYLC
+797 RTEYLC

-839 DSAVRTERSE
+839 DSAVRAERSE

-854 ITKTYSMKMLVD
+854 ITKTYSMKMLAD
-866 AEQNKAQIRLKHWED
+866 AEQNKAQIRLKYWEE

-893 HAAFRSDVEM
+893 HAAFRSDLELK
-903 RLLQGKSK
+903 LLEGKSK

-943 TLNMSLREE
+943 TLHMSLRKE

-968 FGVNTPEAT
+968 FSLNTPEAT
-977 VRERAQQIF
+977 IQERAQQIF
-986 DKVSITLRGADGG
+986 DKVSITLKGADGR
-999 TGLSMGVAI
+999 TGISMGVAI

-1038 ISRDGAF
+1038 IS

>member
-1 MSVEKNIFPQNLR
+1 
-14 KILINVQNGYIKE
+14 
-27 VDLLQ
+27 
-32 AKSNTAGEKGTPD
+32 
-45 MNATFLD
+45 MNAMFLD
-52 GYIKISILIALV
+52 YYIMISILIALV

-78 TGRFLGCACAGA
+78 TGRFLGHACAGA
-90 AVVDLSYLVSI
+90 AVVDISYLVSI
-101 LNDEYLCMSVM
+101 LNDDYLCMSVM
-112 SSVYFVTI
+112 SSIYFVTI
-120 DIMLLCLLV
+120 DVMLLCLLV
-129 FAVYFTKGRFTK
+129 FTVYFTKGKFTK
-141 TGKKLMGLGILYT
+141 AGNTFLGLSVLYT
-154 AFEVVVFAV
+154 AFEIVVFAI
-163 NPFYEIAIHYVRR
+163 NPFYEIAIHYVPR
-176 NTFIA
+176 NTLIA
-181 KYSYQMKPL
+181 KYSYQMRPL
-190 YMMHLVFTYALVI
+190 YVIHLLFTYTLVI
-203 VVVALLVRK
+203 VVVVLLIRK
-212 MIRIPREYR
+212 MCSIPKEYR
-221 AQYSYVIL
+221 AQYRYVIL
-229 GILAIVSVNA
+229 GILVIVSVNG

-316 GIQPDKCAAL
+316 GIQPEKCAVL
-326 EDFLSCYDLSLDEET
+326 EDFLNCYDLSLNAET
-341 EDDSV
+341 EDDSF
-346 SLQCYVK
+346 SLQCYIK
-353 NGEETRPLRCDI
+353 NDEDVRPLRCDI

-399 SFQLFVGGNPNA
+399 SFQLFAGSNPNA
-411 FPSPTAVAVCDIN
+411 FPCPTAVAICDIN

-435 QAGNQAIKL
+435 QAGNQAIKM

-467 VALCG
+467 IALCS
-472 HSNEDE
+472 HSNEAA
-478 MRSCMAQVKERFSG
+478 MQTHMARVKESFSG
-492 KIQYA
+492 KIQYE
-497 VSAATEEKPDILQA
+497 VSVTTESNPDIQQA
-511 VLSAS
+511 ILMAT

-525 DRGSIHSEMLTSLI
+525 DRESIHSEMLTSLI

-553 RRTQMMGAEL
+553 RRTQLMGAEL
-563 GKRIG
+563 GKRIE

-574 SNLSL
+574 SKLSL
-579 LCLLHDIGKIGIP
+579 LYLLHDIGKIGIP
-592 LEILNKPGRLSEEE
+592 LEILNKPGKLSDEE
-606 WAILQSHT
+606 WKILQSHT

-620 ANSNNELRGI
+620 ASSNNELRGI

-675 SYRHALP
+675 SYRHAI
-682 SFNAM
+682 SASKAM
-687 EELKRCAGSQL
+687 AELRRCAGSQF
-698 DPFIVSEFLQMLKEK
+698 DPFIVSEFLQMLKEN
-713 PPEELKRGEAAEK
+713 PPDELISGDAAEK
-726 SGHELTPYSQA
+726 SRNEHIEYA
-737 NAGSVETG
+737 ETADNG
-745 HHVHQVPYS
+745 TETCHHVHSVPYS
-754 RYVLDESMRIVSV
+754 RYVLDESMRIVSA
-767 DENFEKLTGYTQ
+767 DENFEKLTGYTPK
-779 EDIQTTPMLQA
+779 DIQARSVLQA
-790 ELIPEEE
+790 DLIPEEE
-797 RMEYLC
+797 RTEYLC

-839 DSAVRTERSE
+839 DSAVRAERSE

-854 ITKTYSMKMLVD
+854 ITKTYSMKMLAD
-866 AEQNKAQIRLKHWED
+866 AEQNKAQIRLKYWEE

-893 HAAFRSDVEM
+893 HAAFRSDLELK
-903 RLLQGKSK
+903 LLEGKSK

-943 TLNMSLREE
+943 TLHMSLRKE

-968 FGVNTPEAT
+968 FSLNTPEAT
-977 VRERAQQIF
+977 IQERAQQIF
-986 DKVSITLRGADGG
+986 DKVSITLKGADGR
-999 TGLSMGVAI
+999 TGVSMGVAI

-1038 ISRDGAF
+1038 IS